1 MGLFEEDAAEDPIEQ
16 FGLWRQDAVDAGERQ
31 PDAVSLATATTDG
44 RPSVRFV
51 MLRGVDNRGFVFYTN
66 YTSRKALE
74 LEDNGAASLAI
85 YWPLCERQVRVEGVV
100 QRLPSEQSDAY
111 FQTRPREAR
120 LETWASPQSRVID
133 GREWLERRWRERDSR
148 FREGVPRP
156 EWWGGYRLHPSA
168 IEFWQQ
174 GEHRMHDRLLY
185 RRLDDG
191 SWKRERLA
199 P

>member
-1 MGLFEEDAAEDPIEQ
+1 MGLFEENAAEDPIEQ
-16 FGLWRQDAVDAGERQ
+16 FELWRQDAIDAGERQ
-31 PDAVSLATATTDG
+31 SDAVALATAGTDG

-51 MLRGVDNRGFVFYTN
+51 MLREAAGRGFVFYTN
-66 YTSRKALE
+66 YTSRKATE
-74 LEDNGAASLAI
+74 LAENAAAGLAV
-85 YWPLCERQVRVEGVV
+85 YWPLSERQVRVEGVV
-100 QRLPSEQSDAY
+100 RRLPSEQSDAY

-133 GREWLERRWRERDSR
+133 GREWLESRWRERDSR
-148 FREGVPRP
+148 FQEEVPRP

-174 GEHRMHDRLLY
+174 GEHRMHDRFLY

>member
-1 MGLFEEDAAEDPIEQ
+1 MGLLEGDAAEDPIEQ
-16 FGLWRQDAVDAGERQ
+16 FELWRQDAIDAGERQ
-31 PDAVSLATATTDG
+31 SDAVALATAGTDG

-51 MLRGVDNRGFVFYTN
+51 MLRGVDDRGFVFYTN
-66 YTSRKALE
+66 YTSRKASE
-74 LEDNGAASLAI
+74 LSENAAASLAI
-85 YWPLCERQVRVEGVV
+85 YWPLSERQVRVEGVV

-133 GREWLERRWRERDSR
+133 GREWLERRWQERDSR

-168 IEFWQQ
+168 TEFWQQ